1 MSERPCRKCSTPVP
15 TENAFCNSCGAPTSF
30 RPPPGLTGAPASP
43 PTERTPHE
51 QARTVHSARS
61 TTSATRRIGIGSND
75 QGTDGMGGV
84 QLAHGEVVKRI
95 YELGRIERSWG
106 WVQGTL
112 VVTDVRVLYRAEAQN
127 SLNSSTLNKEIHLKD
142 VKGVGLATRRGM
154 SAAGLGAW
162 LLGSF
167 LSFWAVLFLANTVS
181 AMMSFAGSGGSGGW
195 LVFLLLIWG
204 GICGTILV
212 LRRRASVVVLSV
224 FSSDIES
231 SPISVT
237 GVVGRSGGDG
247 FMATLAS
254 PLTLILEGLGVIEA
268 GAAAENADLASMQ
281 QVYAELG
288 AVIMDLQ
295 SRATLGAD

>member
-1 MSERPCRKCSTPVP
+1 VQQPREQPRTLHAARNVAAATQVM
-15 TENAFCNSCGAPTSF
+15 G
-30 RPPPGLTGAPASP
+30 TGSD
-43 PTERTPHE
+43 
-51 QARTVHSARS
+51 AR
-61 TTSATRRIGIGSND
+61 
-75 QGTDGMGGV
+75 GTDGMGGV
-84 QLAHGEVVKRI
+84 QLAHGEVVKRV
-95 YELGRIERSWG
+95 YELGRIQRSWG

-112 VVTDVRVLYRAEAQN
+112 IVTDVRVLYRAQAQN

-162 LLGSF
+162 LLGAF
-167 LSFWAVLFLANTVS
+167 LSFWAVIFLAGTI
-181 AMMSFAGSGGSGGW
+181 AAAMSFAGSGGSGGW

-204 GICGTILV
+204 GVCATILV

-237 GVVGRSGGDG
+237 GVVGRSGGHG

-254 PLTLILEGLGVIEA
+254 PLILILESLGIIEA
-268 GAAAENADLASMQ
+268 GAAAENADLESMQ

-295 SRATLGAD
+295 SRGTLGAD